1 MRIFTGPRIVPL
13 DEGPEPEAFAVDG
26 EWVAATGTRADL
38 RDRYPSAEWVDLDGA
53 LVVPGFN
60 DAHCHPSQAALA
72 RVRVDLS
79 AAADRDAVRDALR
92 VRAATTRRGS
102 GWSGSR

>member
-1 MRIFTGPRIVPL
+1 VKIFTGPRIVPL
-13 DEGPEPEAFAVDG
+13 EGPEPEAFAVEG
-26 EWVAATGTRADL
+26 EWVVAVGTRAEL
-38 RDRYPSAEWVDLDGA
+38 RERYPTAEWVDLDGA

-79 AAADRDAVRDALR
+79 AVTDRDAVRAALR
-92 VRAATTRRGS
+92 ARAAATPPGE
-102 GWSGSR
+102 WVVGSR